1 MIKNGNAD
9 IKIGVVGAGAI
20 GGICAG
26 YIKNAGFDVQ
36 VIARNLDHAKKI
48 MAEGITVSGVKGSLN
63 VKMDAVGRV
72 EEMAT
77 DRDIV
82 LLGVKATGM
91 LEVARKMIPNL
102 RPDTM
107 VVSLQNGFCED
118 ALAEI
123 LGRERVI
130 GCVTGWGATMHSP
143 CNLEMTSSG
152 DFIVGNI
159 DNKED
164 LRLAQV
170 QTILNCVLP
179 TRISNNISGD
189 LYAKLIINSCI
200 TSVGAVCGLYL
211 GEMLSK
217 KKVRHIFFKIME
229 EALEV
234 AKALDIKVETLAGK
248 LDYHTFL
255 ESKGFWADIKRHL
268 SLRAIGFKYRK
279 LKSSSLQSLERG
291 RDTEIDYLT
300 GFITANAEKFNV
312 SAPVNNQVYQM
323 VKEIEQGKRKISPD
337 NLDQISL
344 I

>member
-300 GFITANAEKFNV
+300 GFITANAEKFNI